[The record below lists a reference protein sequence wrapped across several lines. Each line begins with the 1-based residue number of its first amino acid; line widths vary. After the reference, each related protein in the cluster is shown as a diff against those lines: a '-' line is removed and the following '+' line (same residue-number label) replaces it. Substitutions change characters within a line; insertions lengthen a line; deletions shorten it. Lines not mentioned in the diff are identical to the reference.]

1 MNKCKKLIIGFMTIL
16 MVLSVDAGFAQKGNG
31 IPGNVYAETT
41 VYVTRTGKKY
51 HAYACGNGTY
61 YKSTLSA
68 AKARGLQ
75 PCKKCNPPTSDSGSS
90 SNKKKVTYKLNKK
103 SATLLVKQHVKL
115 KVKGTSSKVKWTTSN
130 KKVATVSK
138 SGKVTAKAKGK
149 ATIKAKVGGKT
160 LACKIKV
167 ENPYISDK
175 ELAMREGEEAF
186 LEIKGCSHEPEWYCD
201 DYDIV
206 EVEDDGTIFASEAG
220 VTTVYAT
227 VHNRIF
233 SCKVTVLPHTE
244 DIEDPDVEIEY

>member
-1 MNKCKKLIIGFMTIL
+1 MTIL

-68 AKARGLQ
+68 AKA
-75 PCKKCNPPTSDSGSS
+75 
-90 SNKKKVTYKLNKK
+90 
-103 SATLLVKQHVKL
+103 
-115 KVKGTSSKVKWTTSN
+115 
-130 KKVATVSK
+130 
-138 SGKVTAKAKGK
+138 KGK

-175 ELAMREGEEAF
+175 ELTMRAGEEAF

-206 EVEDDGTIFASEAG
+206 EVEDDGTIFASETG

-227 VHNRIF
+227 VHGRIF
-233 SCKVTVLPHTE
+233 SCKVTVLPVTE

>member
-1 MNKCKKLIIGFMTIL
+1 MRMPAEMAHITNLRYQRQKQEDYSRVRNVIRRHRIP
-16 MVLSVDAGFAQKGNG
+16 VL
-31 IPGNVYAETT
+31 
-41 VYVTRTGKKY
+41 
-51 HAYACGNGTY
+51 
-61 YKSTLSA
+61 
-68 AKARGLQ
+68 AK
-75 PCKKCNPPTSDSGSS
+75 
-90 SNKKKVTYKLNKK
+90 V
-103 SATLLVKQHVKL
+103 
-115 KVKGTSSKVKWTTSN
+115 
-130 KKVATVSK
+130 
-138 SGKVTAKAKGK
+138 KGK

-175 ELAMREGEEAF
+175 ELTMREGEEAF

-227 VHNRIF
+227 VHGRIF
-233 SCKVTVLPHTE
+233 SCKVTVLPVTE